1 MDGAHFRHHSHH
13 YHCGLQSQGS
23 MLVRFFVDITKMLL
37 KDTKAV
43 TRARTKSDTS
53 MLEGHGT
60 EDLEGRMKELFTYQ
74 R

>member
-1 MDGAHFRHHSHH
+1 
-13 YHCGLQSQGS
+13 

-53 MLEGHGT
+53 VLEGHGT